1 MDSKSMQPG
10 ETPGHLATTFRPVCF
25 GRLQAEFSEEQIMI
39 QIVLLSGFLGAGK
52 TTLMQR
58 LLDTYQEHKIGVI
71 INEFGEINID
81 AKLVKRDGIDIA
93 ELSNGSIFCA
103 CIKDKFVDGLI
114 EMSKTDIEY
123 LFIEASGLADPSNME
138 DILKGIKRD
147 TNDNYL
153 MKGNL
158 CVADGCSFLDLVD
171 MLPALE
177 RQVKHASA
185 VIVNKMDLIDQQ
197 TFKEISE
204 KIGELNGAVKIYA
217 ATHCDV
223 NIKEVV
229 DNFAPVLAAGEETTN
244 TYENRPQTFIVK
256 ANQPVE
262 KEKLISFIR
271 SIADSSYRIKGFC
284 RTVEEGTVEV
294 SGVVNHLIITP
305 WDTEEETEI
314 VVISSVGIKMMSL
327 ITRSSA
333 EILEGR
339 FYI

>member
-1 MDSKSMQPG
+1 
-10 ETPGHLATTFRPVCF
+10 
-25 GRLQAEFSEEQIMI
+25 MI

-81 AKLVKRDGIDIA
+81 AKLVSRDGIDIA

-123 LFIEASGLADPSNME
+123 LFIEASGLADPSNMG
-138 DILKGIKRD
+138 DIIDGIKKD

-153 MKGNL
+153 IKGNI
-158 CVADGCSFLDLVD
+158 CVADSCNFLELVEV
-171 MLPALE
+171 LPALE
-177 RQVKHASA
+177 RQVKHANA
-185 VIVNKMDLIDQQ
+185 VIVNKMDLIDDE
-197 TFKEISE
+197 TFKEIAE
-204 KIGELNGAVKIYA
+204 KIAEINESTKIYA

-223 NIKEVV
+223 DIKDIV
-229 DNFAPVLAAGEETTN
+229 DNFAPSLVRSEDTTN
-244 TYENRPQTFIVK
+244 TYESRPQTFIVK
-256 ANQPVE
+256 ADQPVE
-262 KEKLISFIR
+262 KEKLIAFIK
-271 SIADSSYRIKGFC
+271 SISDSSYRIKGFC
-284 RTVEEGTVEV
+284 QTIEEGTVEV
-294 SGVVNHLIITP
+294 SGVVNNLIITP
-305 WDTEEETEI
+305 WKTEEKTEI

-327 ITRSSA
+327 ITENA
-333 EILEGR
+333 KNILEGR